1 MAVIVNRQP
10 AEVDVTRAHQL
21 EREVVAGCRAIRQA
35 WILLAGYLH
44 EMQDGRLYRLLD
56 CDSFERWLAT
66 PEISLSRSHAY
77 ALIGAYT
84 ELVVERGLDPE
95 LVGAIEASKLA
106 ETLPALR
113 AGDVT
118 AEEAIADAESLSRSD
133 LREKYRHDT
142 GQLDA
147 EAEPPVCPAC
157 GQRVRGGRQ

>member
-1 MAVIVNRQP
+1 MSAVIVNRQP
-10 AEVDVTRAHQL
+10 AEAEIERAFL
-21 EREVVAGCRAIRQA
+21 LDREVVAGCRAIRQA
-35 WILLAGYLH
+35 WILLASYLH

-77 ALIGAYT
+77 ALIGAYS
-84 ELVVERGLDPE
+84 EFVIEWGLQPE
-95 LVGAIEASKLA
+95 VVGAVEVTKLA
-106 ETLPALR
+106 ETLPAIR
-113 AGDVT
+113 AGEVT
-118 AEEAIADAESLSRSD
+118 ADEALADAESLSRSD

-157 GQRVRGGRQ
+157 GRRVRQR